1 MNYCDY
7 WKAAKLGINIFEYSN
22 KCREIQ
28 KSLQYN
34 QDPNATVRHHLR
46 DTEEQRKY
54 NDEHY
59 ELWGFEIDENGNE
72 HFEYGKY
79 VIFVT
84 KEEHLEIHRRSDE
97 TRKKISGSNIKFWS
111 DHPER
116 RIEQSIKYSGE
127 NHPNYGKHLS
137 EDVIE
142 KIRKSNKDRWNDE
155 LRELYRI
162 SHSGENSPNYGKHP
176 TNETKLKLSEAAKNQ
191 WQDESIRYKM
201 TASHVGK
208 QHTEE
213 TKKKLSDLKRGE
225 KNPMWGVHN
234 TGEKAPMYGKKHS
247 DETKSK
253 MKEVHFTQMKAV
265 SLAYKEH
272 KENGG
277 ALSWNEFQIYYNKVI
292 K

>member
-1 MNYCDY
+1 MR
-7 WKAAKLGINIFEYSN
+7 LITTN

-28 KSLQYN
+28 RSLKYN
-34 QDPNATVRHHLR
+34 SNPNATVRHHLR

-84 KEEHLEIHRRSDE
+84 KEEHLKIHSHSEE
-97 TRKKISGSNIKFWS
+97 TKKKISESHIKFWN

-116 RIEQSIKYSGE
+116 RIEQSKKYSGE
-127 NHPNYGKHLS
+127 HSPNYGKHFS
-137 EDVIE
+137 PEHRE
-142 KIRKSNKDRWNDE
+142 KISISNKARWNDE

-162 SHSGENSPNYGKHP
+162 NNSGENSPLYGKHP
-176 TNETKLKLSEAAKNQ
+176 TDETRLKLSEAAKNQ
-191 WQDESIRYKM
+191 WQDETIRNKM
-201 TASHVGK
+201 IASHVGK
-208 QHTEE
+208 QHTGE
-213 TKKKLSDLKRGE
+213 TKKKLSELKRGD
-225 KNPMWGVHN
+225 KNPMWGIHN
-234 TGEKAPMYGKKHS
+234 TGEKAPMYGKNHS
-247 DETKSK
+247 DETKNR
-253 MKEVHFTQMKAV
+253 MKETQSLRMKAV

-277 ALSWNEFQIYYNKVI
+277 TLSWNEFQIYYNKVEND

>member
-1 MNYCDY
+1 MNYYNY
-7 WKAAKLGINIFEYSN
+7 WKAAKLGINVFEYSK

-28 KSLQYN
+28 KSLKYN
-34 QDPNATVRHHLR
+34 PDPNATVRHHLR

-59 ELWGFEIDENGNE
+59 ELWGFEIDENGND

-79 VIFVT
+79 IIFIT
-84 KEEHLEIHRRSDE
+84 PKEHTEIHRYSEE
-97 TRKKISGSNIKFWS
+97 TRIKISKSNIKFWN
-111 DHPER
+111 DHPWR

-127 NHPNYGKHLS
+127 NNHNYGKHFS
-137 EDVIE
+137 VEHRE
-142 KIRKSNKDRWNDE
+142 KISKSNKARWNDE

-162 SHSGENSPNYGKHP
+162 NNSGENNPNYGKHP
-176 TNETKLKLSEAAKNQ
+176 TNETRLKLSEAAKNQ
-191 WQDESIRYKM
+191 WQDESIRNKM
-201 TASHVGK
+201 VTSHIGK

-213 TKKKLSDLKRGE
+213 TKKKLSESKLGE

-247 DETKSK
+247 DETKIK
-253 MKEVHFTQMKAV
+253 MKEIHSAQMKAV

-277 ALSWNEFQIYYNKVI
+277 NLSWNEFQIYYSKMI